1 MSPLIDKVL
10 QILGLGQSNA
20 RLVRQFEVN
29 KTSLCEQ
36 FFDAAAIAGTPRG
49 LRWVRCDWLPEHAL
63 LRDRSNGQFNLLVGV
78 NIAFEAIE
86 GGDMEN
92 VAAVSTIRDASA
104 VFQWNNGRW
113 ETSGRALFNMN
124 PADAASRLG
133 ASYEI
138 VPLA

>member
-1 MSPLIDKVL
+1 M
-10 QILGLGQSNA
+10 
-20 RLVRQFEVN
+20 
-29 KTSLCEQ
+29 
-36 FFDAAAIAGTPRG
+36 
-49 LRWVRCDWLPEHAL
+49 
-63 LRDRSNGQFNLLVGV
+63 
-78 NIAFEAIE
+78 NIAFEAVE

-133 ASYEI
+133 ASYET
-138 VPLA
+138 VPLT